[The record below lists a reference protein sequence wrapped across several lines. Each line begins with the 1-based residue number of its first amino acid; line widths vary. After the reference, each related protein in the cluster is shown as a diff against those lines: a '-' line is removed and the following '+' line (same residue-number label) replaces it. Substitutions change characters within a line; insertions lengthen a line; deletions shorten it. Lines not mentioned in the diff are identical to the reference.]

1 MREASHVVIDE
12 AQDFGMM
19 VYRCLHYCMRGCTYT
34 VMGDTSQNIHFGQ
47 GLNDWEELRRLIL
60 RGTYDAFG
68 LLRKSYR
75 NTVEISEFA
84 TEVLRHGDFPI
95 YPVEPIIRHGKQV
108 KVQASADTVS
118 MKDAAANQIQEWQK
132 NGYETIAVICR
143 DETEAKEVSDLLQ
156 DTPNLM
162 NYTPERSQF
171 GEGIMVLPV
180 VYTKGLEFDA
190 VLLWNPTKEQYP
202 QDNGHIKLLY
212 VAATRAL
219 HELTV
224 LYQDTLT
231 DIIGTEVPKEKHMQE
246 FQTESLQKAKEYAK
260 PVHTQKEIEQQR
272 REEGDRTGKQ
282 EAICGFLERSS

>member
-1 MREASHVVIDE
+1 MAYIYKRIKETDPVREASHVVIDE

-84 TEVLRHGDFPI
+84 TEILRHGDFPI

-108 KVQASADTVS
+108 KVQASADTVA

-132 NGYETIAVICR
+132 T
-143 DETEAKEVSDLLQ
+143 
-156 DTPNLM
+156 DTK
-162 NYTPERSQF
+162 RS
-171 GEGIMVLPV
+171 L
-180 VYTKGLEFDA
+180 
-190 VLLWNPTKEQYP
+190 
-202 QDNGHIKLLY
+202 
-212 VAATRAL
+212 
-219 HELTV
+219 
-224 LYQDTLT
+224 
-231 DIIGTEVPKEKHMQE
+231 
-246 FQTESLQKAKEYAK
+246 
-260 PVHTQKEIEQQR
+260 
-272 REEGDRTGKQ
+272 
-282 EAICGFLERSS
+282 

>member
-1 MREASHVVIDE
+1 
-12 AQDFGMM
+12 MM

-84 TEVLRHGDFPI
+84 TEILRHGDFPI

-108 KVQASADTVS
+108 KVQASADTVA

-162 NYTPERSQF
+162 SYTPERSQF

-224 LYQDTLT
+224 LYQDSLT

-246 FQTESLQKAKEYAK
+246 FQTESLQKAERIRKTGT
-260 PVHTQKEIEQQR
+260 HTER
-272 REEGDRTGKQ
+272 DRTAAKRRG
-282 EAICGFLERSS
+282 

>member
-1 MREASHVVIDE
+1 M
-12 AQDFGMM
+12 
-19 VYRCLHYCMRGCTYT
+19 
-34 VMGDTSQNIHFGQ
+34 
-47 GLNDWEELRRLIL
+47 
-60 RGTYDAFG
+60 
-68 LLRKSYR
+68 
-75 NTVEISEFA
+75 
-84 TEVLRHGDFPI
+84 
-95 YPVEPIIRHGKQV
+95 
-108 KVQASADTVS
+108 KVQASADTVA

-162 NYTPERSQF
+162 SYTPERSQF

-224 LYQDTLT
+224 LYQDSLT
-231 DIIGTEVPKEKHMQE
+231 DIIGTEVPKEKHMQDRK
-246 FQTESLQKAKEYAK
+246 SAKSERIRKTGTHA
-260 PVHTQKEIEQQR
+260 ER
-272 REEGDRTGKQ
+272 DRTAAERRGRQGSAGKRLS
-282 EAICGFLERSS
+282 GSSKDPVEKGTGNCRNRDTGANSKTV

>member
-1 MREASHVVIDE
+1 M
-12 AQDFGMM
+12 
-19 VYRCLHYCMRGCTYT
+19 
-34 VMGDTSQNIHFGQ
+34 
-47 GLNDWEELRRLIL
+47 
-60 RGTYDAFG
+60 
-68 LLRKSYR
+68 
-75 NTVEISEFA
+75 
-84 TEVLRHGDFPI
+84 
-95 YPVEPIIRHGKQV
+95 
-108 KVQASADTVS
+108 QASADTVA

-162 NYTPERSQF
+162 SYTPERSQF

-224 LYQDTLT
+224 LYQDILT
-231 DIIGTEVPKEKHMQE
+231 DIIVTEVPKEKHLEACQCILIIITLCLTVQLYCQMNRSYITFGEVIQI
-246 FQTESLQKAKEYAK
+246 QILLQCISSLVKTFTLLGILTAY
-260 PVHTQKEIEQQR
+260 
-272 REEGDRTGKQ
+272 
-282 EAICGFLERSS
+282 GFAVI

>member
-1 MREASHVVIDE
+1 
-12 AQDFGMM
+12 
-19 VYRCLHYCMRGCTYT
+19 
-34 VMGDTSQNIHFGQ
+34 MGDTSQNIHFGQ
-47 GLNDWEELRRLIL
+47 GLNDWEELRALIL

-84 TEVLRHGDFPI
+84 TEILRHGDFPI
-95 YPVEPIIRHGKQV
+95 YPVEPIIRHGAQV
-108 KVQASADTVS
+108 KVEASADAVA
-118 MKDAAANQIQEWQK
+118 MKDAAVNQIQEWQK

-143 DETEAKEVSDLLQ
+143 DEAEAEAVSELLRDSLDLEG
-156 DTPNLM
+156 
-162 NYTPERSQF
+162 YTPERSQF

-180 VYTKGLEFDA
+180 MYTKGLEFDA

-231 DIIGTEVPKEKHMQE
+231 DIIETEVPKEKHMQE

-260 PVHTQKEIEQQR
+260 PVHAER
-272 REEGDRTGKQ
+272 DRTAAERRGRQGSAGKRLS
-282 EAICGFLERSS
+282 GSSKDSVEKGTGNCRNRDTGANSKTV

>member
-1 MREASHVVIDE
+1 MA
-12 AQDFGMM
+12 
-19 VYRCLHYCMRGCTYT
+19 
-34 VMGDTSQNIHFGQ
+34 
-47 GLNDWEELRRLIL
+47 
-60 RGTYDAFG
+60 
-68 LLRKSYR
+68 
-75 NTVEISEFA
+75 
-84 TEVLRHGDFPI
+84 
-95 YPVEPIIRHGKQV
+95 
-108 KVQASADTVS
+108 
-118 MKDAAANQIQEWQK
+118 K

-162 NYTPERSQF
+162 SYTPERSQF

-224 LYQDTLT
+224 LYQDSLT

-272 REEGDRTGKQ
+272 REEGDRERQARGYLGPRKIQLKKEQEIAGTETPVLIPKPFEVHQALIPKNRNQLNKSTDKKLKSSAIDGLVNPSPYTYGTFPPESHLQVKGHSRGNFSVKWVKKTKQ
-282 EAICGFLERSS
+282 YLEIASAAGLLRLTPLTPSTSVSAL